1 MKRPLPFPARFV
13 AAHRGSVSAAAPENT
28 LDAFNA
34 AIAAGADAI
43 ELDVRRLAD
52 GELVIFHDAGIGARR
67 LRTLTRPEIDDL
79 APDRRLLSLPACA
92 EALRGRIRL
101 DVELK
106 DADVEIDAVKTLR
119 EAGWLSRD
127 FVVTSFDAATV
138 ARTRRAWPDLAV
150 GLLTDHDEDLD
161 AAVARAAAID
171 ADFLAPHD
179 SAIDLGAIVRARIA
193 GLPLVAWT
201 VNDRRRLRTLLGHP
215 AIAGVITDT
224 VASALAA
231 RSSADRGE

>member
-52 GELVIFHDAGIGARR
+52 GDLIIFHDAAIGERR
-67 LRTLTRPEIDDL
+67 LNTLTRAEIDEL
-79 APDRRLLSLPACA
+79 APERRVLSLRACA
-92 EALRGRIRL
+92 DALRGRILL

-106 DADVEIDAVKTLR
+106 DGDVEIDAVKTLR
-119 EAGWLSRD
+119 DAGWTSRD

-138 ARTRRAWPDLAV
+138 ARTRRAWPDLAA
-150 GLLTDHDEDLD
+150 GLLTDDDEHL
-161 AAVARAAAID
+161 AAAAAWAVAID
-171 ADFLAPHD
+171 ADFLAPQD
-179 SAIDLGAIVRARIA
+179 LAIDLDAVDRARIA
-193 GLPLVAWT
+193 DLPLVAWT
-201 VNDRRRLRTLLGHP
+201 VNDPQRLRTLLGHP

-231 RSSADRGE
+231 RSAVDRRR